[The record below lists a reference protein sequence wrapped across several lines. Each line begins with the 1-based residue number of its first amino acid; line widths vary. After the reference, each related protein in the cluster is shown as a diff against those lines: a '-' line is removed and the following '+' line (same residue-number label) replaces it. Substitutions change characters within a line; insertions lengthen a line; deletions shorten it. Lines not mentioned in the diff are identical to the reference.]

1 MATKDALTN
10 TLTRLPRSIR
20 DLAAITLTACVA
32 LLDLLAPTY
41 LILTGIY
48 ILPLFLAIWYAQRWA
63 AITVLLLAMAMTIYE
78 SWQLL
83 PDAAAW
89 WINVVEYVSL
99 AIVFPL
105 VAGLLWY
112 AKYAVVSL
120 ERAASV
126 FHHAREGIV
135 ITDAVGNIIDA
146 NDTFSRITGYDHDE
160 VIGKNPRIFKSG
172 HQSPEFYRDMWQAI
186 AEHGAWS
193 GEILNRRKTG
203 EIYAELLTISAVRD
217 RRGGAQSY
225 IALFSDITPMREH
238 QRELERIAHYDP
250 LTGLPNR
257 VLLADRLQQA
267 LSQGQRKRQGVA
279 VVFLDLDG
287 FKAVNDRH
295 GHDAGDALLV
305 EASLRMKSALRDED
319 TLARVGGDEFV
330 AVLAGIN
337 VVADCESLLERL
349 LAAAAKPLV
358 INGTSLQVSS
368 SIGVAFFPQDGEHAE
383 QLLRYA
389 DQAMYAAKQ
398 AGKNRYQLFDTV
410 QNSQVRKRHRMLEN
424 IQQGL
429 ERGEFELYFQ
439 PKVNM
444 RLGRVIGAEA
454 LIRWRHPEQGLLS
467 PAAFLPHLEN
477 EPLNERVGAW
487 VLETA
492 VEQMDCWAAAGLRL
506 PVSVNI
512 SARQLQQLEFAAN
525 LATLLGR
532 FPQVD
537 PSDLTLEILETNAL
551 DDMDVATRVMRE
563 CFTLGVRFAL
573 DDFGTGYS
581 SLAYLK
587 RLQVD
592 EIKIDQGFV
601 RNMLDDAGDR
611 AIVEGVLSLAT
622 VFGRGVIAE
631 GVETEAH
638 GLELLRLGCAQAQ
651 GYGIARP
658 MPAHALPEWLAAWQ
672 PCASWQNW
680 PCQDAV
686 PPAPFSK
693 STFDKSIINLRP

>member
-1 MATKDALTN
+1 MNALA
-10 TLTRLPRSIR
+10 RLPRSII
-20 DLAAITLTACVA
+20 DFAALALAAGVA
-32 LLDLLAPTY
+32 LLDLLAPNY

-48 ILPLFLAIWYAQRWA
+48 FLPLFLAIWYARQWA
-63 AITVLLLAMAMTIYE
+63 AIAILLLAMSMTIYE
-78 SWQLL
+78 SWLLL
-83 PDAAAW
+83 PAAAAW
-89 WINVVEYVSL
+89 WINGVEYISF

-135 ITDAVGNIIDA
+135 ITDAVGNIIDT
-146 NDTFSRITGYDHDE
+146 NDTFSRITGYARDE
-160 VIGKNPRIFKSG
+160 VIGKNPRLFKSG
-172 HQSPEFYRDMWQAI
+172 HQPPEFYRDMWQAI
-186 AEHGAWS
+186 ADRGAWS

-217 RRGGAQSY
+217 RRGRTQNY
-225 IALFSDITPMREH
+225 IALFSDITPRHEH
-238 QRELERIAHYDP
+238 QRQLERIAHYDP

-257 VLLADRLQQA
+257 VLLSDRLQQA

-287 FKAVNDRH
+287 FKAVNDHH

-305 EASLRMKSALRDED
+305 ETCRRMKAALREED

-330 AVLAGIN
+330 AVLTGMSA
-337 VVADCESLLERL
+337 AAECESLLERL
-349 LAAAAKPLV
+349 LAAAAEPVV
-358 INGTSLQVSS
+358 INNSSLQVSA
-368 SIGVAFFPQDGEHAE
+368 SIGVALFPQDGEHSE
-383 QLLRYA
+383 QLLRHA

-398 AGKNRYQLFDTV
+398 AGKNRYQLFDAT
-410 QNSQVRKRHRMLEN
+410 QNSQLHSRHRILER
-424 IQQGL
+424 IRQGL
-429 ERGEFELYFQ
+429 ECKEFELHFQ

-444 RLGRVIGAEA
+444 RLGTVIGAEA

-477 EPLNERVGAW
+477 EPLNEQVGAW

-492 VEQMDCWAAAGLRL
+492 VEQMASWVEAGLRL

-512 SARQLQQLEFAAN
+512 GARQLQQLGFAPN
-525 LATLLGR
+525 LVTLLGR

-537 PSDLTLEILETNAL
+537 PTDVTLEILETHAL
-551 DDMDVATRVMRE
+551 DDMDVATHVMRE
-563 CFTLGVRFAL
+563 CRSLGVRFAL

-592 EIKIDQGFV
+592 EIKIDQSFV
-601 RNMLDDAGDR
+601 HNMLNDAGDR

-622 VFGRGVIAE
+622 VFGKSVIAE

-638 GLELLRLGCAQAQ
+638 GTELLRLGCEQAQ

-658 MPAHALPEWLAAWQ
+658 MPAHALPDWMTVWQ
-672 PCASWQNW
+672 PCDTWRNSQCRPVVA
-680 PCQDAV
+680 PVQD
-686 PPAPFSK
+686 F
-693 STFDKSIINLRP
+693 T